1 MLGGCDSE
9 ALVLSSADQD
19 DRALAALGTD
29 HAAMVRV
36 DVRALMA
43 ESDAVLAMLPTELQT
58 VWAVR
63 MQEIA
68 AMTGMDPQEDMDV
81 AWLAVGDDYGSAV
94 AFAEHDPAFLSTALP
109 HRTSIVGHD
118 VFHPED
124 ARGLHVASWNSDVLL
139 ATSTEPAMRRA
150 LEAFQANSP
159 APSMPAELGRV
170 RSADAWVHVGDIP
183 ALMANMPDA
192 QGDAASQ
199 LLLLLRQM
207 QSGAVGMVVNDGA
220 FSFKL
225 VGRPVETTS
234 AEDLASVLKGV
245 VAIVKMQP
253 DIPAEFASIMN
264 DVEIAARDGFVT
276 IDLTLSAEATAA
288 LLASMQ
294 E

>member
-1 MLGGCDSE
+1 
-9 ALVLSSADQD
+9 
-19 DRALAALGTD
+19 
-29 HAAMVRV
+29 
-36 DVRALMA
+36 
-43 ESDAVLAMLPTELQT
+43 
-58 VWAVR
+58 
-63 MQEIA
+63 
-68 AMTGMDPQEDMDV
+68 
-81 AWLAVGDDYGSAV
+81 
-94 AFAEHDPAFLSTALP
+94 
-109 HRTSIVGHD
+109 
-118 VFHPED
+118 
-124 ARGLHVASWNSDVLL
+124 
-139 ATSTEPAMRRA
+139 
-150 LEAFQANSP
+150 
-159 APSMPAELGRV
+159 
-170 RSADAWVHVGDIP
+170 
-183 ALMANMPDA
+183 MANMPDA